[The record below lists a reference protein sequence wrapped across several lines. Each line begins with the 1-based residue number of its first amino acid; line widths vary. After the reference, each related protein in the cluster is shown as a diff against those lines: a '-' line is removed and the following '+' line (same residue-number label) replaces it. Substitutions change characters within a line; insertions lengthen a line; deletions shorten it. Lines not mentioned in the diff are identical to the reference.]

1 VQPQALDP
9 QARPPRV
16 LGFYGK
22 LPSRG
27 DFVRRGLT
35 HDFIEPWHHAMA
47 LALADAQTPLATQ
60 WHQARGVALSFV
72 LGPGCA
78 GPAAWCG
85 VVLPSHDSVG
95 RAFPLVCAI
104 PLAHLAAAGPMLGA
118 GGLLELAAPILR
130 DAAQGGVAPEALD
143 QALAELREAAVDAP
157 QPAMTTLAGGGLL
170 FDGGTPMAT
179 ALAIGLAEGHSL
191 WWCRGGCLVAP
202 LLPQPAGFARLLE
215 VGA

>member
-1 VQPQALDP
+1 MQPQALDP
-9 QARPPRV
+9 QARPPRM

-47 LALADAQTPLATQ
+47 LALADAQTPLAAQ

-78 GPAAWCG
+78 GSAAWCG

-95 RAFPLVCAI
+95 RAFPLLCAF
-104 PLAHLAAAGPMLGA
+104 PLAQLAAAGWMLEA
-118 GGLLELAAPILR
+118 GGLLEVAARILR
-130 DAAQGGVAPEALD
+130 GAAEGGVTPEALD
-143 QALAELREAAVDAP
+143 QRLADLRDAAAHAP
-157 QPAMTTLAGGGLL
+157 QPAIAPLAGGGLL
-170 FDGGTPMAT
+170 LEGGSPLAA
-179 ALAIGLAEGHSL
+179 ALAIGLEGGHSL
-191 WWCRGGCLVAP
+191 WWRGGRCLLAP
-202 LLPQPAGFARLLE
+202 LLPQPAGFAGLLE
-215 VGA
+215 ASA